1 MIIGGEK
8 MRLEDFPML
17 KNNIIYFDNGATT
30 FKPYSVIEAIMII
43 IKIIR
48 LMLIGETMILVWK

>member
-30 FKPYSVIEAIMII
+30 FKPYSVIEAINDYY
-43 IKIIR
+43 KKQT
-48 LMLIGETMILVWK
+48 EKS